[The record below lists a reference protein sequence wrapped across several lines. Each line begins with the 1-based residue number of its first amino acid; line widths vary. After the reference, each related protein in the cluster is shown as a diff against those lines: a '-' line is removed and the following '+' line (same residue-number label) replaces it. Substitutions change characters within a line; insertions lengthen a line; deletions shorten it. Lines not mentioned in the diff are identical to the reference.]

1 MVTVQNADIELQ
13 ADSLYIKDIMAAWIG
28 HNSGVDQQ
36 ENADIEPVPA
46 YRTEPKKM
54 TAQELGNY
62 AAVAGAV
69 VILAALSV
77 RAIF

>member
-1 MVTVQNADIELQ
+1 M
-13 ADSLYIKDIMAAWIG
+13 YIMPATIG
-28 HNSGVDQQ
+28 HNLRTGQQDLADANDVDI
-36 ENADIEPVPA
+36 A
-46 YRTEPKKM
+46 RTEPKKM

-69 VILAALSV
+69 VILAALGA